1 MTLFTDKAPKIMRQ
15 FMQDFSLS
23 EESAAAILGNI
34 GHECQGFTKLQEIAP
49 TVKGSR
55 GGWGWP
61 QWTGP
66 RRRAYE
72 AYCARNKLDPASD
85 EANYAYMFVEL
96 TSTEKAAI
104 VALKNAVGLPAKV
117 KAFENN
123 YERAGVKHYPSRI
136 KYAEQAL
143 AAFKSQDSAAVLKP
157 PVVVPPPIPDRHT
170 EPPEQVVKPDYP
182 EAAEKRPFSWA
193 VVIGIILT
201 LAMFA
206 GAAAKAFGFI

>member
-1 MTLFTDKAPKIMRQ
+1 MSLFTEKAPRIMRL

-23 EESAAAILGNI
+23 DESAAAILGNI
-34 GHECQGFTKLQEIAP
+34 GHECGGFQLMQELKP

-55 GGWGWP
+55 GGYGWV

-72 AYCARNKLDPASD
+72 AYCARAKLNPASD

-96 TSTEKAAI
+96 TSTEKGAI
-104 VALKNAVGLPAKV
+104 TALKNAVGLPAKV
-117 KAFENN
+117 KAFENS

-143 AAFKSQDSAAVLKP
+143 AAFKAQDSSAVLKP
-157 PVVVPPPIPDRHT
+157 PVVIPPPPDI
-170 EPPEQVVKPDYP
+170 EPISEPAKPAP
-182 EAAEKRPFSWA
+182 EAGFSWEATVSLVITLGTIAA
-193 VVIGIILT
+193 V
-201 LAMFA
+201 A
-206 GAAAKAFGFI
+206 GWWFGLF